1 MTLKEY
7 LEKYKISQRQFAL
20 RCGLDPIVINR
31 YVHGKRRPS
40 LPMAVKIHKFTNGEV
55 SVFDLAQASTNE

>member
-20 RCGLDPIVINR
+20 KCGLDPIVINR
-31 YVHGKRRPS
+31 YLNGKRKPS
-40 LPMAVKIHKFTNGEV
+40 LVTAVKIHKFTKGEV
-55 SVFDLAQASTNE
+55 SVFDLAQASVNK